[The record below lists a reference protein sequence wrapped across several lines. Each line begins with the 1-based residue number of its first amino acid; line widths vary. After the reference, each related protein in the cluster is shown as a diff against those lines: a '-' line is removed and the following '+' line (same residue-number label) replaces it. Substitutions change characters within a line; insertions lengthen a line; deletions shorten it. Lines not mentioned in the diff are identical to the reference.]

1 MNCIPVELYVCRED
15 LKFNAILNHS
25 DWGTLNELK
34 YDLSHMFFDT
44 ISSFKMVDRW
54 FIICPKHMNVLI
66 RSRFFVRAKR
76 KCINF
81 SQITV
86 ATTAV
91 DSENG
96 VFQTS
101 LDFDKTK
108 ALLNL
113 SMHFSKITYHKV
125 YLGKI

>member
-1 MNCIPVELYVCRED
+1 MVYN
-15 LKFNAILNHS
+15 
-25 DWGTLNELK
+25 
-34 YDLSHMFFDT
+34 
-44 ISSFKMVDRW
+44 ISKAY
-54 FIICPKHMNVLI
+54 IQI
-66 RSRFFVRAKR
+66 RSRFSVRAKR

-86 ATTAV
+86 ATSAV
-91 DSENG
+91 DSRNG

-125 YLGKI
+125 YLDKI

>member
-1 MNCIPVELYVCRED
+1 MVYNMSKAYVQ
-15 LKFNAILNHS
+15 IQ
-25 DWGTLNELK
+25 
-34 YDLSHMFFDT
+34 
-44 ISSFKMVDRW
+44 
-54 FIICPKHMNVLI
+54 
-66 RSRFFVRAKR
+66 SRFSVRSKR

-86 ATTAV
+86 ATTVV

-101 LDFDKTK
+101 LAFDKTK

-113 SMHFSKITYHKV
+113 SMHFSK
-125 YLGKI
+125 